1 MQFLD
6 GRLIVSPSDLTGFLE
21 CEHLTQQELA
31 AARGEIARPE
41 RDDPMLDMLSRRG
54 LEHEGKHL
62 AGFRAKG
69 LKTVEFPFPEGTI
82 ANLEKA
88 HAETVAAMKAGAHI
102 IYQGTFFDGR
112 WRCHPDFL
120 IRVERPS
127 KLGDYSYEVSD
138 AKLARKAK
146 AAAVLQ
152 CCVYSEQLAAIQ
164 GVDPEHFTLILGNDT
179 EEQLRFKDYGAYYRS
194 VKRRFEETVLA
205 PAVQTYP
212 DPVDH
217 CGICRWIDVCELRR
231 RQDDHLCLVAG
242 MRRDQTRRLQL
253 AGIGTM
259 ATLAASP
266 PEPIQGINQA
276 ALDRLRRQAKLQVE
290 RKEAGDVTYEV
301 LAPLGEHLGF
311 QALPAPTPA
320 DLFFDMEGDPFV
332 GDDGLEYLFG
342 VTEIGKERP
351 QHRAFWAHDT
361 HAEKRA
367 FEEVMDFLI
376 ERLDRHPDLHVY
388 HYAAYEPNA
397 LKWLASTYPTR
408 EAEVDRLLRGR
419 VLVDLYRVVR
429 QSVRIGTESYSLK
442 ELESLYR
449 GKRSTEIVDAAGSI
463 VAYEDW
469 LESRDQRLLDEIA
482 AYNEDDCVSTAQLRD
497 WLEGRRVE
505 AIAQFG
511 KIPRPGPEDVEPS
524 DTLRDIDER
533 TAVLVDRLREGVPE
547 EADNRSKEQQ
557 ARYLLAHSLN
567 WHRREGKCEWW
578 EYYRKCSLTAEQ
590 P

>member
-31 AARGEIARPE
+31 AARGELERPE
-41 RDDPMLDMLSRRG
+41 RKDPELEVLTRRG
-54 LEHEGKHL
+54 LEHEARQL
-62 AGFRAKG
+62 ASLRSSHQRV
-69 LKTVEFPFPEGTI
+69 VEFPFPDGTI
-82 ANLEKA
+82 AGLTQA
-88 HAETVAAMKAGAHI
+88 HNQTVAAMREGVDV

-120 IRVERPS
+120 LRVDRPS
-127 KLGDYSYEVSD
+127 NLGDYSYEVAD

-164 GVDPEHFTLILGNDT
+164 GVDPEHLTLILGNDS
-179 EEQLRFKDYGAYYRS
+179 EEELRFKDYGAYYRS

-253 AGIGTM
+253 AGIRTM
-259 ATLAASP
+259 ATLASSP

-290 RKEAGDVTYEV
+290 RKEAGDLTNEV

-342 VTEIGKERP
+342 VTEMGEKRP
-351 QHRAFWAHDT
+351 QHHAFWAHDT
-361 HAEKRA
+361 QAEKRA

-376 ERLDRHPDLHVY
+376 ERLNRHPDLHVY

-397 LKWLASTYPTR
+397 LKELASTYATR
-408 EAEVDRLLRGR
+408 EQEVDRLLRGR
-419 VLVDLYRVVR
+419 VLVDIYRVVR
-429 QSVRIGTESYSLK
+429 QSVQVGTESYSLK

-449 GKRSTEIVDAAGSI
+449 GKRTTEIVDAAGSI

-469 LESRDQRLLDEIA
+469 LDSRDQPRLDEIL
-482 AYNEDDCVSTAQLRD
+482 AYNADDCLSTAQLRN
-497 WLEGRRVE
+497 WHEARRLEG
-505 AIAQFG
+505 IAKYG
-511 KIPRPGPEDVEPS
+511 EILRPGPEKTEPS
-524 DTLRDIDER
+524 DNLRDIDQR
-533 TAVLVDRLREGVPE
+533 TAVVLDKL
-547 EADNRSKEQQ
+547 
-557 ARYLLAHSLN
+557 
-567 WHRREGKCEWW
+567 
-578 EYYRKCSLTAEQ
+578 
-590 P
+590 